1 MKADK
6 DMIKIGVALKDR
18 IPPVSVACDDEALV
32 IAADMRYIEA
42 RGGNHSP
49 YLGVRHEIIR

>member
-6 DMIKIGVALKDR
+6 DMTKTGVALSDR
-18 IPPVSVACDDEALV
+18 IRPVSVACDDEALV
-32 IAADMRYIEA
+32 IDADMRYIEA

-49 YLGVRHEIIR
+49 